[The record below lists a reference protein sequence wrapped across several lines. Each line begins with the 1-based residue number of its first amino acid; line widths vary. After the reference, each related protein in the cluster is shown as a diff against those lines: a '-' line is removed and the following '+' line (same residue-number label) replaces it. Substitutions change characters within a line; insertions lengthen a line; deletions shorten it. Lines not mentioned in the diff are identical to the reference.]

1 MVRNEARPK
10 ERSGRGRFWPLRKKT
25 LRTGERTGCFFLI
38 CPFVCVYVSQS
49 AIILRSIDCD
59 SYTRPISTTPGPMEV
74 GEYSPTRGTCFSA
87 RRLVF
92 VAVAELLWISC
103 CVLGAAD
110 FSWSCFFFFERTRP
124 VESMRLP
131 CLIYLSTSTSVLL
144 FASQIISTSR
154 RGTRAIKA
162 AEDVLGI

>member
-1 MVRNEARPK
+1 M
-10 ERSGRGRFWPLRKKT
+10 
-25 LRTGERTGCFFLI
+25 
-38 CPFVCVYVSQS
+38 YVSQS
-49 AIILRSIDCD
+49 SITLRSINCD
-59 SYTRPISTTPGPMEV
+59 SYTRPISTNPGPMEA
-74 GEYSPTRGTCFSA
+74 GEYGPTRGTCFGA
-87 RRLVF
+87 RRLVL
-92 VAVAELLWISC
+92 VAVADLLWISC

-110 FSWSCFFFFERTRP
+110 FSCFCFRFFFFFERTRP